1 MFTRSLKYRVLIFL
15 LVLLPLSSCGTK
27 YKAVNTEDRRSENT
41 TEQRSKEGERTMR
54 AARKRHVKM
63 QSDATQKRMK
73 QTRSKSK
80 KHLNKQ
86 RKKPFYVR
94 WLNTIKSI
102 RK

>member
-15 LVLLPLSSCGTK
+15 LVFLPLSSCGPK
-27 YKAVNTEDRRSENT
+27 YKVVKAEQQLEKK

-54 AARKRHVKM
+54 AARKRHVQM
-63 QSDATQKRMK
+63 QSKDTQKRMK

-80 KHLNKQ
+80 RLLNKQ
-86 RKKPFYVR
+86 CKKPFYVR
-94 WLNTIKSI
+94 WLNTLKSI